1 MATLRSWITNLA
13 ALAQKLWKRVR
24 EFMPKSKAPVREV
37 PVTPV
42 EEPIAIPV
50 VDAVPEFH
58 DDPNHPIRWQHRRRM
73 AYIALYSMLVVTAY
87 ALGPWIPEN
96 RLDNLSD
103 IIEWFYFAMASIVGA
118 YMGFATWSAK
128 TGRLG

>member
-13 ALAQKLWKRVR
+13 ALAQKLWKMVG

-37 PVTPV
+37 PVTPT
-42 EEPIAIPV
+42 EETAPVPV
-50 VDAVPEFH
+50 VAPDLP
-58 DDPNHPIRWQHRRRM
+58 DDPNHPGRWVHRRRM

-87 ALGPWIPEN
+87 AIGPWIPEN
-96 RLDNLSD
+96 RLDKLSD

-118 YMGFATWSAK
+118 YMGFATWAARI
-128 TGRLG
+128 TR